1 MAEKDDIDELML
13 HIAMLRERA
22 EHARRLAREVRDT
35 LASRGLLEHAE
46 EYDRHAAEIEA
57 RVAVLKQAAQPTSSE
72 PNIAALKPPDE

>member
-1 MAEKDDIDELML
+1 MAEEDDIDELLL

-22 EHARRLAREVRDT
+22 EHARRLGREVRDV

-57 RVAVLKQAAQPTSSE
+57 RVAVLKQAARPAAEQDT
-72 PNIAALKPPDE
+72 AALKPSDE